1 MERRSNALVAF
12 WADIEP
18 SYVERYRQWH
28 TEEHIPERVAIGLR
42 ARATQIIGLGRRYRI
57 AIQRDPELAAALA
70 EADGPIPD
78 RYWARLAEMVA
89 AVR

>member
-1 MERRSNALVAF
+1 MILGDDLAVAIAWDPSRR
-12 WADIEP
+12 P
-18 SYVERYRQWH
+18 
-28 TEEHIPERVAIGLR
+28 IPERVAIGLR